1 VWQGMSPPLPA
12 YDHVPWMQ
20 PNGADLR
27 GDQEDLAGLLSGNK
41 TSWDAFVARF
51 SGLILAAVRRV
62 VGSDGI
68 DVEDI
73 AQDVFVRLCKDD
85 FRLLR
90 QYDPTR
96 AGLST
101 WLTIVSRSV
110 AHDMIRRRRAPT
122 QPIELTPEAAFAVE
136 PNITEKIKIP
146 DGLLSPRQ
154 QLVLTMIYERDME
167 VAEIAGTLHVDAQTV
182 RSTHHKAMLKL
193 RAHFGEK
200 P

>member
-1 VWQGMSPPLPA
+1 MASPLPA

-20 PNGADLR
+20 SNGADLR

-62 VGSDGI
+62 VGTDGI

-90 QYDPTR
+90 QYDPAR

-154 QLVLTMIYERDME
+154 RLVLTMIYERDME
-167 VAEIAGTLHVDAQTV
+167 VAEIAGTLHIDAQTV

>member
-1 VWQGMSPPLPA
+1 
-12 YDHVPWMQ
+12 
-20 PNGADLR
+20 LR
-27 GDQEDLAGLLSGNK
+27 GDQEDLAGLLAGNK
-41 TSWDAFVARF
+41 ASWDSFVARF
-51 SGLILAAVRRV
+51 AGLILAAVRRV

-101 WLTIVSRSV
+101 WLTIVARSV

-136 PNITEKIKIP
+136 PNIIEKIKIP

-167 VAEIAGTLHVDAQTV
+167 VAEIATALSVDAQTV

>member
-1 VWQGMSPPLPA
+1 M
-12 YDHVPWMQ
+12 
-20 PNGADLR
+20 R

-154 QLVLTMIYERDME
+154 RLVLTMIYERDME
-167 VAEIAGTLHVDAQTV
+167 VAEIAGTLHIDAQTV

>member
-1 VWQGMSPPLPA
+1 MRRSIPA
-12 YDHVPWMQ
+12 YDRFADGQ
-20 PNGADLR
+20 PDGAELR
-27 GDQEDLAGLLSGNK
+27 GDQEDLAGLLAGNK
-41 TSWDAFVARF
+41 VAWDSFVARF
-51 SGLILAAVRRV
+51 AGLIQAAVRRV
-62 VGSDGI
+62 VGGAMGDNTE
-68 DVEDI
+68 VEDI

-85 FRLLR
+85 YRLLR
-90 QYDPTR
+90 QYDSAR

-110 AHDMIRRRRAPT
+110 AHDTVRRRRAPT

-136 PNITEKIKIP
+136 PAITEKIKIP

-154 QLVLTMIYERDME
+154 QLVLTMLYERDME
-167 VAEIAGTLHVDAQTV
+167 VAEIASALAVDAQTV

-200 P
+200 S

>member
-1 VWQGMSPPLPA
+1 MASPLPA

-20 PNGADLR
+20 SNGADLR

-62 VGSDGI
+62 VGTDGI

-167 VAEIAGTLHVDAQTV
+167 VAEIAATLKVDAQTV

>member
-1 VWQGMSPPLPA
+1 MASPLPA

-20 PNGADLR
+20 SNGADLR

-62 VGSDGI
+62 VGTDGI

-90 QYDPTR
+90 QYDPAR

-167 VAEIAGTLHVDAQTV
+167 VAEIAATLKVDAQTV

>member
-1 VWQGMSPPLPA
+1 MPRPLLV
-12 YDHVPWMQ
+12 YDRLHLVQ

-41 TSWDAFVARF
+41 ASWDSFVARF
-51 SGLILAAVRRV
+51 AGLILAAVRRV
-62 VGSDGI
+62 VGTDGI

-85 FRLLR
+85 YRLLR
-90 QYDPTR
+90 QYDPAR

-110 AHDMIRRRRAPT
+110 AHDTIRRRRAPT

-154 QLVLTMIYERDME
+154 QLVLAMIYERDME
-167 VAEIAGTLHVDAQTV
+167 VAEIAGTLQIDAQTV

-200 P
+200 A

>member
-1 VWQGMSPPLPA
+1 MASPLPA

-20 PNGADLR
+20 SNGADLR

-90 QYDPTR
+90 QYDPAR

-167 VAEIAGTLHVDAQTV
+167 VAEIAATLKVDAQTV

>member
-1 VWQGMSPPLPA
+1 
-12 YDHVPWMQ
+12 
-20 PNGADLR
+20 LR
-27 GDQEDLAGLLSGNK
+27 GDQEDLAGLLAGNK
-41 TSWDAFVARF
+41 VAWDSFVARF
-51 SGLILAAVRRV
+51 AGLILAAVRRV
-62 VGSDGI
+62 VGADGTE
-68 DVEDI
+68 VEDI

-90 QYDPTR
+90 QYDPSR

-110 AHDMIRRRRAPT
+110 AHDAVRRRRAPT

-136 PNITEKIKIP
+136 PTVTEKIKIP

-167 VAEIAGTLHVDAQTV
+167 VAEIASTLSIDAQTV

>member
-1 VWQGMSPPLPA
+1 
-12 YDHVPWMQ
+12 
-20 PNGADLR
+20 LR
-27 GDQEDLAGLLSGNK
+27 GDQEDLAGLLAGNK
-41 TSWDAFVARF
+41 VAWDSFVARF
-51 SGLILAAVRRV
+51 AGLILAAVRRV
-62 VGSDGI
+62 VGMDGFE
-68 DVEDI
+68 VEDI

-90 QYDPTR
+90 QYDPSR

-110 AHDMIRRRRAPT
+110 AHDTVRRRRAPT

-136 PNITEKIKIP
+136 PAITEKIKIP

-167 VAEIAGTLHVDAQTV
+167 VAEIADALSVDAQTV

>member
-1 VWQGMSPPLPA
+1 MTGE
-12 YDHVPWMQ
+12 
-20 PNGADLR
+20 R
-27 GDQEDLAGLLSGNK
+27 EDLSGLLAGNK
-41 TSWDAFVARF
+41 AAWDSFVARF
-51 SGLILAAVRRV
+51 AGLILAAVRRV

-73 AQDVFVRLCKDD
+73 AQDVFVRLCKND

-110 AHDMIRRRRAPT
+110 AHDTLRRRRPQT
-122 QPIELTPEAAFAVE
+122 QTIDVTPEAAFAVE
-136 PNITEKIKIP
+136 PSITEKVKIP

-154 QLVLTMIYERDME
+154 QLVLTMLYERDME
-167 VAEIAGTLHVDAQTV
+167 VAEIAAMLSIDAQTV

>member
-1 VWQGMSPPLPA
+1 MASPLPA
-12 YDHVPWMQ
+12 YDRLPRVQ
-20 PNGADLR
+20 SIGVDLR
-27 GDQEDLAGLLSGNK
+27 GDQEDLAGLLAGNK
-41 TSWDAFVARF
+41 VSWDSFVARF
-51 SGLILAAVRRV
+51 AGLILAAVRRV
-62 VGSDGI
+62 VGTDGI

-90 QYDPTR
+90 QYDPAR

-110 AHDMIRRRRAPT
+110 AHDGIRRRRAPT
-122 QPIELTPEAAFAVE
+122 QPIDLTPEAAFAVE
-136 PNITEKIKIP
+136 PVLIEKIRIP

-154 QLVLTMIYERDME
+154 QLVLAMLYERDME
-167 VAEIAGTLHVDAQTV
+167 VAEIAATLRIDAQTV